1 MKIIENHEELA
12 QKVIVP
18 YDLQFDVVADL
29 ALHSGTRYQYC
40 EDVLWQMLQAFDVD
54 TATDIW
60 LDYLG
65 KKVGISRQYFEA
77 IAGGF
82 TFGGTTD
89 EGFLSGE
96 FLSKRGIGNSSNAL
110 RSNAQYRDAIKAKII
125 QNATICS
132 MSELKNAC
140 KLLFNSK
147 LTLVTESYPANIDS
161 IDLYGS
167 NLIETADAYDLCK
180 KMIACGVSLGEVNFH
195 NAVNLFK
202 NDAFIVYNE
211 IIPQSDDFT
220 LELIIK
226 PDQVGATETIIF
238 SQGEGYSAQFNIASL
253 SYSNL
258 GVRFLASPQTWTDGS
273 EAYTDG
279 SETYY
284 AGEGA
289 FELIGGTINVD
300 EANIIKITRTLSG
313 SDYTY
318 KLYVNGAEEDSTIT
332 EYSMDNISTT
342 KLYLGSGNETYYNS
356 GSIYDFYIYNNTTS
370 SFILNDSLSGSTTG
384 TNNGVIFL

>member
-1 MKIIENHEELA
+1 MKIIDNHEELA

-18 YDLQFDVVADL
+18 YDLQFEEVANL

-54 TATDIW
+54 TAYDVW

-65 KKVGISRQYFEA
+65 KKVGLSRQYFEA
-77 IAGGF
+77 VAGGF

-96 FLSKRGIGNSSNAL
+96 FMSKRGIGNNSYAL

-125 QNATICS
+125 QNNTNCNIS
-132 MSELKNAC
+132 DLKNAC

-167 NLIETADAYDLCK
+167 GLIETPDAYDLCK
-180 KMIACGVSLGEVNFH
+180 KMIACGVSLGEVVFH
-195 NAVNLFK
+195 NVINLFK
-202 NDAFIVYNE
+202 NDAFISYNN

-220 LELIIK
+220 LELILK
-226 PDQVGATETIIF
+226 PDQISGTDTIIL
-238 SQGEGYSAQFNIASL
+238 SQSDGYSSLSNLVTL

-258 GVRFLASPQTWTDGS
+258 GVRFLASPQVWSNGSEPYSNGSENYYTGDGS
-273 EAYTDG
+273 
-279 SETYY
+279 
-284 AGEGA
+284 
-289 FELIGGTINVD
+289 FELIGGVINVD
-300 EANIIKITRTLSG
+300 EANTIKITRTLSG

-318 KLYVNGAEEDSTIT
+318 NLYVNNVLEDTTITTFDIQNLVSTKLFLGAGDSTF
-332 EYSMDNISTT
+332 
-342 KLYLGSGNETYYNS
+342 YNS
-356 GSIYDFYIYNNTTS
+356 GSIYNFYIYNNTTS